1 MPISDLT
8 NEAFDFGGTLGQQLA
23 GPFGPLLGLQQKSF
37 PASYPIIK
45 RFVQDSAQL
54 RSANGVTDLDDPTYL
69 GFSLSFDITSP
80 LFNDATVGSSG
91 DSIYSATP
99 SAIGYLAAIGEDTR
113 MSYLKSFIQGL
124 QQVNSERPYYWQSI
138 EGLSDV
144 WNKNTD
150 FSTDPYVGTANEEG
164 IVIGCL
170 EAIDLKLTALF
181 SLYRMAVYD
190 AKYRRYIVPKN
201 LLRFNVTINIQEIRK
216 FKTVRNWLSS
226 LNLSNK
232 RQDTLDYINENTSQI
247 SFTLTDCMWIPGE
260 SGKVFDNVSN
270 NEINVTSTSIKF
282 SYSNIIESSQF
293 SGYDGKLDQNA
304 KLIDPSQ
311 AKLGDKIK
319 NFAKDQLANQ
329 ANGAIDK
336 ALRAGNSFL
345 QGLTLGNV
353 YGGRNTLFGAI
364 TNPQALINAAIGA
377 AVQEETTFGSSFGFR
392 VGENIF
398 PANPIVP
405 GGRLEANR
413 SAFDPVTPPQN
424 SLPQQGRIQP
434 SALRPTNND
443 GLNPPTFNSNNLF
456 GSSPSGP
463 PPLTSSNIFE

>member
-23 GPFGPLLGLQQKSF
+23 GPFGPLLGLQQKGF
-37 PASYPIIK
+37 PASYPIVK

-54 RSANGVTDLDDPTYL
+54 RAANGVTDLDDPTYL
-69 GFSLSFDITSP
+69 GFSLSFDINSP
-80 LFNDATVGSSG
+80 LFNEATTGNTNDSS
-91 DSIYSATP
+91 YSQTP
-99 SAIGYLAAIGEDTR
+99 SAVGYLAAIGEDTR
-113 MSYLKSFIQGL
+113 MSYLKSFIQGM
-124 QQVNSERPYYWQSI
+124 QQINAERSYYWQTI

-144 WNKNTD
+144 WQKNTD
-150 FSTDPYVGTANEEG
+150 FATDPFVGSEENEG
-164 IVIGCL
+164 ITIGCL

-190 AKYRRYIVPKN
+190 AKYRRFIVPKN

-226 LNLSNK
+226 LNISQAK
-232 RQDTLDYINENTSQI
+232 QDTLDYINENTSQI
-247 SFTLTDCMWIPGE
+247 SFTLNDCMWIPGE
-260 SGKVFDNVSN
+260 CGKVFDNVSN

-282 SYSNIIESSQF
+282 SYSNIVESSQF
-293 SGYDGKLDQNA
+293 SGYDGKLDQKA
-304 KLIDPSQ
+304 KLVNPPQ
-311 AKLGDKIK
+311 AKLGDKIL

-329 ANGAIDK
+329 AEGAISK
-336 ALRAGNSFL
+336 AVRAGNSFL

-364 TNPQALINAAIGA
+364 NNPQALINAAIGA
-377 AVQEETTFGSSFGFR
+377 AVQEETTFGSSYGFKT
-392 VGENIF
+392 GENLF
-398 PANPIVP
+398 PSNPIVP
-405 GGRLEANR
+405 GGRMASNR
-413 SAFDPVTPPQN
+413 AFDPIPPAQN

-434 SALRPTNND
+434 PALKPTNND
-443 GLNPPTFNSNNLF
+443 GLNPPIFNSNNLF
-456 GSSPSGP
+456 GSGPSGP

>member
-37 PASYPIIK
+37 PSSYPLIK

-80 LFNDATVGSSG
+80 LFNDGFPANPDDTLYSGS
-91 DSIYSATP
+91 P
-99 SAIGYLAAIGEDTR
+99 SASAYLSVLGEQTRAA
-113 MSYLKSFIQGL
+113 YLKAFIQGL
-124 QQVNSERPYYWQSI
+124 LKINSERPYYWQSI
-138 EGLSDV
+138 DGLSDA
-144 WNKNTD
+144 WTKNTELG
-150 FSTDPYVGTANEEG
+150 DPYVGTKDTEG
-164 IVIGCL
+164 ITIGCL

-190 AKYRRYIVPKN
+190 AKYRRYIVPNN
-201 LLRFNVTINIQEIRK
+201 LLRFNVTINVQEIRK
-216 FKTVRNWLSS
+216 FKTVRNWLNA
-226 LNLSNK
+226 LNLSTK
-232 RQDTLDYINENTSQI
+232 RQYTLDYINENTSQV

-270 NEINVTSTSIKF
+270 SEINVSSTSIKF
-282 SYSNIIESSQF
+282 SYSNIVESSQF
-293 SGYDGKLDQNA
+293 SGYDGKLDQKS
-304 KLIDPSQ
+304 KLIDPPQ

-329 ANGAIDK
+329 ANGAINK
-336 ALRAGNSFL
+336 GLRAANSFL

-364 TNPQALINAAIGA
+364 SNPQALINAAIGA
-377 AVQEETTFGSSFGFR
+377 AVQEETTFGNSFGFR
-392 VGENIF
+392 VGENLF

-405 GGRLEANR
+405 GGRLAANR

-434 SALRPTNND
+434 PALRPTNND

-463 PPLTSSNIFE
+463 PPLTSSNIFD

>member
-8 NEAFDFGGTLGQQLA
+8 NEAFDFGGTLGQQFA
-23 GPFGPLLGLQQKSF
+23 GPFGPVLGLQQKGF
-37 PASYPIIK
+37 PSSYPIIK
-45 RFVQDSAQL
+45 RFVQDSSQL

-80 LFNDATVGSSG
+80 LFNDANVGSAN
-91 DSIYSATP
+91 DSVFSATP

-124 QQVNSERPYYWQSI
+124 QQINSERSYYWQSI
-138 EGLSDV
+138 DGLTDV
-144 WNKNTD
+144 WTKNTD
-150 FSTDPYVGTANEEG
+150 FEDPYVGTKDEEG
-164 IVIGCL
+164 ITIGCL

-201 LLRFNVTINIQEIRK
+201 LLRFNVTINVQEIRK
-216 FKTVRNWLSS
+216 FKTVRNWLNS
-226 LNLSNK
+226 LNLSTTK
-232 RQDTLDYINENTSQI
+232 QDTLDYINENTSQI

-260 SGKVFDNVSN
+260 SGKAFDNVSN

-282 SYSNIIESSQF
+282 SYSNIVESSQF

-304 KLIDPSQ
+304 KLIDPAQ

-319 NFAKDQLANQ
+319 TFAKDQLANQ
-329 ANGAIDK
+329 ANGAVNK
-336 ALRAGNSFL
+336 ALRGGNSFL
-345 QGLTLGNV
+345 QGLSLGNV
-353 YGGRNTLFGAI
+353 FGGRNNLLRSI
-364 TNPQALINAAIGA
+364 SNPQALINAAIGA
-377 AVQEETTFGSSFGFR
+377 AVQEETTFGNSFGFKT
-392 VGENIF
+392 GENLF
-398 PANPIVP
+398 PSNTIVP
-405 GGRLEANR
+405 GGGLTTS
-413 SAFDPVTPPQN
+413 SAFDPVIPSQN

-434 SALRPTNND
+434 PALKPTNND
-443 GLNPPTFNSNNLF
+443 GLTPPAFNSSNLF

-463 PPLTSSNIFE
+463 TLNSTNIFE